1 MRLYYEIALRSFR
14 RATSYRSAYVAGI
27 ITNAF
32 FGALLSFVYIG
43 VYGAGGSV
51 GGFTLQDAVSYVWVA
66 QAMITAGGGWLTFEL
81 ADNVYS
87 GQVAND
93 IARPW
98 SFYGYWLSRTLGER
112 LFNLLMRG
120 AITYLIGF
128 LYFGARVPSP
138 AELAF
143 FLLSLL
149 LGNLVSFGLSFA
161 LNLSAF
167 WLVESAGIFT
177 IATIVTLFF
186 SGFLLPISFMPEP
199 LATLARALP
208 FQTMTGLPAQVFL
221 GQISGGAI
229 AETLLLQLGWAVVLT
244 GIGLAV
250 ERAAFRKLVIQGG

>member
-32 FGALLSFVYIG
+32 FGALFSFVYIG

-51 GGFTLQDAVSYVWVA
+51 GGFTLRDALSYVWVV
-66 QAMITAGGGWLTFEL
+66 QALITAGGGWLTFDL

-112 LFNLLMRG
+112 LFNLFVRSSL
-120 AITYLIGF
+120 TYLIGM
-128 LYFGARVPSP
+128 LYFDAHVPT
-138 AELAF
+138 LASLAA
-143 FLLSLL
+143 FLISLV

-167 WLVESAGIFT
+167 WLVESGGVFT
-177 IATIVTLFF
+177 IASIVTLFF
-186 SGFLLPISFMPEP
+186 SGFLLPISFMPAP
-199 LATLARALP
+199 LAALARALP
-208 FQTMTGLPAQVFL
+208 FQAMTGLPAQVFL
-221 GQISGGAI
+221 GQVTGSAL
-229 AETLLLQLGWAVVLT
+229 AQTLLLQLFWAIVLT
-244 GIGLAV
+244 AIGLAV
-250 ERAAFRKLVIQGG
+250 QGAAFRKLVIQGG